1 MIEIATFPHEIVYA
15 ASIFQ
20 GMDFCVMIYRGIF
33 FVIFPSSGFRR
44 TRTLFT
50 HNCFYF
56 GYAFIVIHLNIIWNA
71 QLLARK
77 YMDEN
82 EHDRLSSCTL
92 GHKLKQ
98 NTGTAPLLL
107 FYISVTQ

>member
-1 MIEIATFPHEIVYA
+1 MIEIAIFPDEIVYA
-15 ASIFQ
+15 ASIFS
-20 GMDFCVMIYRGIF
+20 GYGLLCNDIPGYIL
-33 FVIFPSSGFRR
+33 VIFLSSGFRR

-56 GYAFIVIHLNIIWNA
+56 GYAFIVIHLDIIWNA

-77 YMDEN
+77 YMDVN

-98 NTGTAPLLL
+98 NKGTAPLLL